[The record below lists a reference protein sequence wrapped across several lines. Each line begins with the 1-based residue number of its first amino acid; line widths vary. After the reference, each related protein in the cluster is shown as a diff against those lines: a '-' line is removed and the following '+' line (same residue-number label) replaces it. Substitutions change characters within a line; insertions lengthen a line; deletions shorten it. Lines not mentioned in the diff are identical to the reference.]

1 MALRIGGRAIDVRVS
16 TLPSSHGERVVL
28 RLLDKNSVNLDLLTL
43 GMPPA
48 LLDRVDALIARPHG
62 IILVTGPTG
71 SGKSTTLDA
80 ALSRLDARE
89 RNIMTIED
97 PVEYELEGIGQTQV
111 NAKVEMTFAR
121 GLRAI
126 LRQDP
131 DVVLVGEIRDGETAQ
146 IACQAS
152 LTGHLVLSTL
162 HTNSALGAISRLQDM
177 GVEPFL
183 LSTSLLA
190 VMSQRLVRQL
200 CPHCRQPWQADA
212 NTARQMA
219 VPVGARLWQP
229 KGCPWQCNFIG
240 YRGRTG
246 IHELLLIDDRVRA
259 AIHRGENELTLIQQ
273 LGPAWQ
279 TLRHAGRDKALAGI
293 TSWEEVMRVTE
304 QQKRRKAS
312 KMALFRYQALDAQG
326 KTRRGLQQADSAR
339 HARQL
344 LRDKG
349 WLALEVTT
357 ADPARRLWAGGSLTR
372 RTSAGDLA
380 LLTREL
386 ATLVAAG
393 IPLEKALDAVAQQC
407 EKPSLRTLMAGVC
420 SKVLEGH
427 SLAEAMRA
435 YPACF
440 DGLFCAMAAAGETSG
455 HHGVLNRLADY
466 TEQRQQ
472 LRARLWQAMIDPIVL
487 TLVAI
492 SVIAILLS
500 TVVPKV
506 VEQFVHL
513 KQALPFS
520 TRPRNELSDI
530 VRSAGP
536 WLALLSLLALLALRY
551 LLRQPA
557 RRLAWDR
564 ALLRLP
570 VIGRVARSVNSARYA
585 RTLSI
590 LNASAVPLLLSMRM
604 SADVLSNAWAR
615 SQLAAAS
622 ESVRE
627 GVSLH
632 RALDDGLF
640 LLMMRYMIASGEQSG
655 ETDRHAGARGGEP
668 GPGAERADPDGPQPV

>member
-1 MALRIGGRAIDVRVS
+1 
-16 TLPSSHGERVVL
+16 
-28 RLLDKNSVNLDLLTL
+28 
-43 GMPPA
+43 
-48 LLDRVDALIARPHG
+48 
-62 IILVTGPTG
+62 
-71 SGKSTTLDA
+71 
-80 ALSRLDARE
+80 
-89 RNIMTIED
+89 
-97 PVEYELEGIGQTQV
+97 
-111 NAKVEMTFAR
+111 
-121 GLRAI
+121 
-126 LRQDP
+126 
-131 DVVLVGEIRDGETAQ
+131 
-146 IACQAS
+146 
-152 LTGHLVLSTL
+152 
-162 HTNSALGAISRLQDM
+162 
-177 GVEPFL
+177 
-183 LSTSLLA
+183 
-190 VMSQRLVRQL
+190 
-200 CPHCRQPWQADA
+200 
-212 NTARQMA
+212 
-219 VPVGARLWQP
+219 
-229 KGCPWQCNFIG
+229 
-240 YRGRTG
+240 
-246 IHELLLIDDRVRA
+246 
-259 AIHRGENELTLIQQ
+259 
-273 LGPAWQ
+273 
-279 TLRHAGRDKALAGI
+279 
-293 TSWEEVMRVTE
+293 
-304 QQKRRKAS
+304 
-312 KMALFRYQALDAQG
+312 MALFRYQALDAQG

-380 LLTREL
+380 LLTRQL

-407 EKPSLRTLMAGVC
+407 EKPSLRTLMAGVR

-427 SLAEAMRA
+427 SLAEAMRG

-440 DGLFCAMAAAGETSG
+440 DGLFCAMVAAGETSG
-455 HHGVLNRLADY
+455 HLDGVLNRLADY

-472 LRARLWQAMIDPIVL
+472 LRARLLQAMIYPIVL

-520 TRPRNELSDI
+520 TRLLMSLSDI

-536 WLALLSLLALLALRY
+536 WLAQQIAQ
-551 LLRQPA
+551 RQPA

-590 LNASAVPLLLSMRM
+590 LNASAVPLLLSMRI

-632 RALDDGLF
+632 RALESTALF
-640 LLMMRYMIASGEQSG
+640 PPMMRYMIASGEQSG
-655 ETDRHAGARGGEP
+655 ELTAML
-668 GPGAERADPDGPQPV
+668 ERAAENQDRELSAQIQMALSLFEPLLVVTMAGMVLFIVLAILQPILQLNTLMSM

>member
-1 MALRIGGRAIDVRVS
+1 
-16 TLPSSHGERVVL
+16 
-28 RLLDKNSVNLDLLTL
+28 
-43 GMPPA
+43 
-48 LLDRVDALIARPHG
+48 
-62 IILVTGPTG
+62 
-71 SGKSTTLDA
+71 
-80 ALSRLDARE
+80 
-89 RNIMTIED
+89 
-97 PVEYELEGIGQTQV
+97 
-111 NAKVEMTFAR
+111 
-121 GLRAI
+121 
-126 LRQDP
+126 
-131 DVVLVGEIRDGETAQ
+131 
-146 IACQAS
+146 
-152 LTGHLVLSTL
+152 
-162 HTNSALGAISRLQDM
+162 
-177 GVEPFL
+177 
-183 LSTSLLA
+183 
-190 VMSQRLVRQL
+190 
-200 CPHCRQPWQADA
+200 
-212 NTARQMA
+212 
-219 VPVGARLWQP
+219 
-229 KGCPWQCNFIG
+229 
-240 YRGRTG
+240 
-246 IHELLLIDDRVRA
+246 
-259 AIHRGENELTLIQQ
+259 
-273 LGPAWQ
+273 
-279 TLRHAGRDKALAGI
+279 
-293 TSWEEVMRVTE
+293 
-304 QQKRRKAS
+304 
-312 KMALFRYQALDAQG
+312 MALFRYQALDAQG

-380 LLTREL
+380 LLTRQL

-407 EKPSLRTLMAGVC
+407 EKPSLRTLMAGVR

-427 SLAEAMRA
+427 SLAEAMRG

-440 DGLFCAMAAAGETSG
+440 DGLFCAMVAAGETSG
-455 HHGVLNRLADY
+455 HLDGVLNRLADY

-472 LRARLWQAMIDPIVL
+472 LRARLLQAMIYPIVL

-520 TRPRNELSDI
+520 TRLLMSLSDI

-536 WLALLSLLALLALRY
+536 WLALLSLLALLALLSLLALLALRY

-590 LNASAVPLLLSMRM
+590 LNASAVPLLLSMRI

-632 RALDDGLF
+632 RALESTALF
-640 LLMMRYMIASGEQSG
+640 PPMMRYMIASGEQSG
-655 ETDRHAGARGGEP
+655 ELTAML
-668 GPGAERADPDGPQPV
+668 ERAAENQDRELSAQIQMALSLFEPLLVVTMAGMVLFIVLAILQPILQLNTLMSM

>member
-1 MALRIGGRAIDVRVS
+1 
-16 TLPSSHGERVVL
+16 
-28 RLLDKNSVNLDLLTL
+28 
-43 GMPPA
+43 
-48 LLDRVDALIARPHG
+48 
-62 IILVTGPTG
+62 
-71 SGKSTTLDA
+71 
-80 ALSRLDARE
+80 
-89 RNIMTIED
+89 
-97 PVEYELEGIGQTQV
+97 
-111 NAKVEMTFAR
+111 
-121 GLRAI
+121 
-126 LRQDP
+126 
-131 DVVLVGEIRDGETAQ
+131 
-146 IACQAS
+146 
-152 LTGHLVLSTL
+152 
-162 HTNSALGAISRLQDM
+162 
-177 GVEPFL
+177 
-183 LSTSLLA
+183 
-190 VMSQRLVRQL
+190 
-200 CPHCRQPWQADA
+200 
-212 NTARQMA
+212 
-219 VPVGARLWQP
+219 
-229 KGCPWQCNFIG
+229 
-240 YRGRTG
+240 
-246 IHELLLIDDRVRA
+246 
-259 AIHRGENELTLIQQ
+259 
-273 LGPAWQ
+273 
-279 TLRHAGRDKALAGI
+279 
-293 TSWEEVMRVTE
+293 
-304 QQKRRKAS
+304 
-312 KMALFRYQALDAQG
+312 MALFRYQALDAQG
-326 KTRRGLQQADSAR
+326 KTRCGLQQADSAR

-380 LLTREL
+380 LLTRQL

-407 EKPSLRTLMAGVC
+407 EKPSLRTLMAGVR

-427 SLAEAMRA
+427 SLAEAMRG

-440 DGLFCAMAAAGETSG
+440 DGLFCAMVAAGETSG
-455 HHGVLNRLADY
+455 HLDGVLNRLADY

-472 LRARLWQAMIDPIVL
+472 LRARLLQAMIYPIVL

-520 TRPRNELSDI
+520 TRLLMSLSDI

-536 WLALLSLLALLALRY
+536 WLALRY

-564 ALLRLP
+564 MLLRLP

-590 LNASAVPLLLSMRM
+590 LNASAVPLLLSMRI

-632 RALDDGLF
+632 RALESTALF
-640 LLMMRYMIASGEQSG
+640 PPMMRYMIASGEQSG
-655 ETDRHAGARGGEP
+655 ELTAML
-668 GPGAERADPDGPQPV
+668 ERAAENQDRELSAQIQMALSLFEPLLVVTMAGMVLFIVLAILQPILQLNTLMSM

>member
-1 MALRIGGRAIDVRVS
+1 
-16 TLPSSHGERVVL
+16 
-28 RLLDKNSVNLDLLTL
+28 
-43 GMPPA
+43 
-48 LLDRVDALIARPHG
+48 
-62 IILVTGPTG
+62 
-71 SGKSTTLDA
+71 
-80 ALSRLDARE
+80 
-89 RNIMTIED
+89 
-97 PVEYELEGIGQTQV
+97 
-111 NAKVEMTFAR
+111 
-121 GLRAI
+121 
-126 LRQDP
+126 
-131 DVVLVGEIRDGETAQ
+131 
-146 IACQAS
+146 
-152 LTGHLVLSTL
+152 
-162 HTNSALGAISRLQDM
+162 
-177 GVEPFL
+177 
-183 LSTSLLA
+183 
-190 VMSQRLVRQL
+190 
-200 CPHCRQPWQADA
+200 
-212 NTARQMA
+212 
-219 VPVGARLWQP
+219 
-229 KGCPWQCNFIG
+229 
-240 YRGRTG
+240 
-246 IHELLLIDDRVRA
+246 
-259 AIHRGENELTLIQQ
+259 
-273 LGPAWQ
+273 
-279 TLRHAGRDKALAGI
+279 
-293 TSWEEVMRVTE
+293 
-304 QQKRRKAS
+304 
-312 KMALFRYQALDAQG
+312 MALFRYQALDAQG

-380 LLTREL
+380 LFTRQL

-407 EKPSLRTLMAGVC
+407 EKPSLRTLMAGVR

-440 DGLFCAMAAAGETSG
+440 DGLFCAMVAAGETSG
-455 HHGVLNRLADY
+455 HLDGVLNRLADY

-472 LRARLWQAMIDPIVL
+472 LRARLLQAMIYPIVL

-520 TRPRNELSDI
+520 TRLLMSLSDI

-536 WLALLSLLALLALRY
+536 WL
-551 LLRQPA
+551 
-557 RRLAWDR
+557 

-590 LNASAVPLLLSMRM
+590 LNASAVPLLLSMRI

-632 RALDDGLF
+632 RALESTALF
-640 LLMMRYMIASGEQSG
+640 PPMMRYMIASGEQSG
-655 ETDRHAGARGGEP
+655 ELTAML
-668 GPGAERADPDGPQPV
+668 ERAAENQDRELSAQIQMALSLFEPLLVVTMAGMVLFIVLAILQPILQLNTLMSM

>member
-1 MALRIGGRAIDVRVS
+1 
-16 TLPSSHGERVVL
+16 
-28 RLLDKNSVNLDLLTL
+28 
-43 GMPPA
+43 
-48 LLDRVDALIARPHG
+48 
-62 IILVTGPTG
+62 
-71 SGKSTTLDA
+71 
-80 ALSRLDARE
+80 
-89 RNIMTIED
+89 
-97 PVEYELEGIGQTQV
+97 
-111 NAKVEMTFAR
+111 
-121 GLRAI
+121 
-126 LRQDP
+126 
-131 DVVLVGEIRDGETAQ
+131 
-146 IACQAS
+146 
-152 LTGHLVLSTL
+152 
-162 HTNSALGAISRLQDM
+162 
-177 GVEPFL
+177 
-183 LSTSLLA
+183 
-190 VMSQRLVRQL
+190 
-200 CPHCRQPWQADA
+200 
-212 NTARQMA
+212 
-219 VPVGARLWQP
+219 
-229 KGCPWQCNFIG
+229 
-240 YRGRTG
+240 
-246 IHELLLIDDRVRA
+246 
-259 AIHRGENELTLIQQ
+259 
-273 LGPAWQ
+273 
-279 TLRHAGRDKALAGI
+279 
-293 TSWEEVMRVTE
+293 
-304 QQKRRKAS
+304 
-312 KMALFRYQALDAQG
+312 MALFRYQALDAQG

-380 LLTREL
+380 LLTRQL

-407 EKPSLRTLMAGVC
+407 EKPSLRTLMAGVR

-427 SLAEAMRA
+427 SLAEAMRG

-440 DGLFCAMAAAGETSG
+440 DGLFCAMVAAGETSG
-455 HHGVLNRLADY
+455 HLDGVLNRLADY

-472 LRARLWQAMIDPIVL
+472 LRARLLQAMIYPIVL

-520 TRPRNELSDI
+520 TRLLMSLSDI
-530 VRSAGP
+530 VRSAG
-536 WLALLSLLALLALRY
+536 LAGAAVVTGAAGAALSAA
-551 LLRQPA
+551 PA
-557 RRLAWDR
+557 RPAARLGP

-590 LNASAVPLLLSMRM
+590 LNASAVPLLLSMRI

-632 RALDDGLF
+632 RALESTALF
-640 LLMMRYMIASGEQSG
+640 PPMMRYMIASGEQSG
-655 ETDRHAGARGGEP
+655 ELTAML
-668 GPGAERADPDGPQPV
+668 ERAAENQDRELSAQIQMALSLFEPLLVVTMAGMVLFIVLAILQPILQLNTLMSM